1 MADFGLY
8 SALRGT
14 DNWKQRRQ
22 DKAMNMKIVEQNA
35 LDAEAA
41 QQQSMKAETE
51 INKYFEDMQNL
62 EVLPEDQERVKQIEQ
77 NSRASVVK
85 GIAKYNGDL
94 KRYMSSGGITDL
106 GAYKNSV
113 MKSQEVKQAMSNKTN
128 LNAYLTDAAKGDR
141 FFKKVDVEGKP
152 MNFDEQMALF
162 RAGKIS
168 KINYNG
174 SEKAVTLDP
183 FKFKSK
189 PKDSTDPYSK
199 NNVVTT
205 SEIVF
210 QAMQDGASEEQAN
223 AMADSYAE
231 RVRAGG
237 ETWKWGN
244 KSEEERQIELAKAA
258 KLRGGGSGGS
268 GGTTTLNQRSP
279 QLFGLAGSGRTTST
293 TMTPKERDWWVSSKG
308 LNYDSKTNAYKPS
321 YAIAG
326 IDPVTDQSFDL
337 SNALSVRPTNNYV
350 TKNGEVYVQ
359 TDVIYDADSPGTNNP
374 HTETLGWNQLA
385 NEDLRHSWTHGEADE
400 FGLTEMDGKDV
411 WSGQVLIPVTTEMKS
426 GVYMDGMNKF
436 MGHKSTQEGHA
447 GSMDHGD
454 YSAGF
459 QQDYATLKQRYPNA
473 SDEAIMEAISLL

>member
-174 SEKAVTLDP
+174 SEK
-183 FKFKSK
+183 
-189 PKDSTDPYSK
+189 
-199 NNVVTT
+199 
-205 SEIVF
+205 
-210 QAMQDGASEEQAN
+210 
-223 AMADSYAE
+223 
-231 RVRAGG
+231 
-237 ETWKWGN
+237 
-244 KSEEERQIELAKAA
+244 
-258 KLRGGGSGGS
+258 
-268 GGTTTLNQRSP
+268 
-279 QLFGLAGSGRTTST
+279 
-293 TMTPKERDWWVSSKG
+293 
-308 LNYDSKTNAYKPS
+308 
-321 YAIAG
+321 
-326 IDPVTDQSFDL
+326 
-337 SNALSVRPTNNYV
+337 
-350 TKNGEVYVQ
+350 
-359 TDVIYDADSPGTNNP
+359 
-374 HTETLGWNQLA
+374 
-385 NEDLRHSWTHGEADE
+385 
-400 FGLTEMDGKDV
+400 
-411 WSGQVLIPVTTEMKS
+411 
-426 GVYMDGMNKF
+426 
-436 MGHKSTQEGHA
+436 
-447 GSMDHGD
+447 
-454 YSAGF
+454 
-459 QQDYATLKQRYPNA
+459 PNR
-473 SDEAIMEAISLL
+473 